1 MTVFESHRPNTEFSV
16 QDVFDPLRFHSAS
29 EKRTFPAEPI
39 FSAGWILAGAHLQ
52 CVASSLKFTLKATD
66 RLARAQLK
74 LLGQGR
80 LSDPQEF
87 QEQLR
92 TVVDEARGCLGD
104 IAEMASQEVRQL
116 QHRLNG
122 LQEATRGLVPEA
134 SISEGS
140 YRRRWKAKL

>member
-1 MTVFESHRPNTEFSV
+1 MTVFESDRPNTKSSAR
-16 QDVFDPLRFHSAS
+16 DTFDPLQFHSQS
-29 EKRTFPAEPI
+29 EKRTPPTEPI
-39 FSAGWILAGAHLQ
+39 FAAGWILAGAHLE
-52 CVASSLKFTLKATD
+52 CVASSLKFTLRATD
-66 RLARAQLK
+66 RFARAQLK

-87 QEQLR
+87 QVQLR

-116 QHRLNG
+116 QHRLSV
-122 LQEATRGLVPEA
+122 LQEATRGLAPEA
-134 SISEGS
+134 RISEGS